1 MVQVIKK
8 ILAISIFFKFLTK
21 YMSVVKKYLK
31 NLMKDNKLPIF
42 IKLILKVKNFQLV
55 KTSFL
60 FKILKNIYNLK

>member
-31 NLMKDNKLPIF
+31 NLIRDNKLPIF